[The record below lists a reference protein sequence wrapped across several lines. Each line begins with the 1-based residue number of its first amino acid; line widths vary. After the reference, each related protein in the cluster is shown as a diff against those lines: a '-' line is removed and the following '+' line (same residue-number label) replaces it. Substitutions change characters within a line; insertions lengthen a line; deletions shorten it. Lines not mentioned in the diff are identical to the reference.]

1 MQKRL
6 FFLIAMM
13 LVVSTT
19 IIAQVTTSSLSGM
32 VTIGDANG
40 EPIIGATVQA
50 VHEPSGT
57 RYAAVSNVDGRF
69 RIQGMRTGGPYTV
82 TVTYIGFEQKSLKG
96 VQLELGE
103 TYNLQVW
110 LSENTNELSEVLI
123 TGKASKFAAEKT
135 GASTNITSSQITSL
149 PTVSRG
155 ITDVTRLNERDL
167 RLKQPLPVSLYGT
180 VILDQRIDIALEI
193 HLHLCL
199 RREPIHHAFNL
210 VERGRF
216 WN

>member
-57 RYAAVSNVDGRF
+57 RYAAVSNVDGRS
-69 RIQGMRTGGPYTV
+69 RI
-82 TVTYIGFEQKSLKG
+82 
-96 VQLELGE
+96 
-103 TYNLQVW
+103 
-110 LSENTNELSEVLI
+110 
-123 TGKASKFAAEKT
+123 
-135 GASTNITSSQITSL
+135 
-149 PTVSRG
+149 
-155 ITDVTRLNERDL
+155 
-167 RLKQPLPVSLYGT
+167 
-180 VILDQRIDIALEI
+180 
-193 HLHLCL
+193 
-199 RREPIHHAFNL
+199 
-210 VERGRF
+210 
-216 WN
+216 